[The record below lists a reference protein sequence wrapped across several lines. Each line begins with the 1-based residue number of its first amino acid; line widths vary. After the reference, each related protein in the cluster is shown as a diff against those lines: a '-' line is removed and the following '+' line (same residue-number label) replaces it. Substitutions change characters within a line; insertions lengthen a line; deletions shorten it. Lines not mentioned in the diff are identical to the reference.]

1 MNNKVKLPTSV
12 DGVCGDA
19 NIASMW
25 KSHYDNIFN
34 SVHDSYCDKVYNETI
49 VSVEEM
55 IMIFY
60 DLACNKSPG
69 LDSIYAEHMKFA
81 GPILSVLMALVVSSI
96 ITHGVMPQAMTE
108 SVIIPVINNENKRVN
123 GKGNYRPICLSN
135 ICSKIVELSLARR
148 LNGHMH
154 STHIQSGF
162 KSEHGT
168 DLCVFAFKELLRY
181 YVEHGSAMHIAFLD
195 ASKAFDRVNRRKLL
209 SKLESRGVAKYILRL
224 LSYEFLNQ
232 HICIRW
238 GSS

>member
-1 MNNKVKLPTSV
+1 M
-12 DGVCGDA
+12 
-19 NIASMW
+19 
-25 KSHYDNIFN
+25 
-34 SVHDSYCDKVYNETI
+34 I

-55 IMIFY
+55 RMIFN

-69 LDSIYAEHMKFA
+69 LDNIYAGHMKFA
-81 GPILSVLMALVVSSI
+81 GPILSVLMAIVVSSI
-96 ITHGVMPQAMTE
+96 ITHGVMPRALTG
-108 SVIIPVINNENKRVN
+108 SVIIPVIKNKNKRVN
-123 GKGNYRPICLSN
+123 DKGIYRPIICLSN
-135 ICSKIVELSLARR
+135 ICSKIVEISLARR
-148 LNGHMH
+148 LNGHLH
-154 STHIQSGF
+154 NTPNQFGF

-168 DLCVFAFKELLRY
+168 ELCAFAFKELLRY

-238 GSS
+238 GSSCSDYFTSSNGVKQGGTLYSVNKGPGLNTSQQRLSTA